1 MLLLELLPCL
11 APLLLLLLLL
21 PLCASS
27 SLRGIEYMEAAASPC
42 GDAGAGLGVGGRSVG
57 DDVLDVEPDAPILAR
72 SSRKTPFHR
81 IIPTHTA
88 EFTHT
93 STPLSPHSC
102 ARSGRAHLITDGVA
116 ALALARAHPLP
127 TTCRVVAMAGRAVH
141 IP

>member
-57 DDVLDVEPDAPILAR
+57 DDVLDVEPDAPILA
-72 SSRKTPFHR
+72 SVLLEKHGFIASFPH
-81 IIPTHTA
+81 THSGVYTTA
-88 EFTHT
+88 PV
-93 STPLSPHSC
+93 SSPH
-102 ARSGRAHLITDGVA
+102 T
-116 ALALARAHPLP
+116 
-127 TTCRVVAMAGRAVH
+127 RVCEVRESASH
-141 IP
+141 H